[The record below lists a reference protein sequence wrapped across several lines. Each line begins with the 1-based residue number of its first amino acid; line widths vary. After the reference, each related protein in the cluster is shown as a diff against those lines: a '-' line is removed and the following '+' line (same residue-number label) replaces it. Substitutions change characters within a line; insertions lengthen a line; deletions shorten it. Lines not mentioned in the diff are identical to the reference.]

1 MSVKELR
8 IKGGLTDLRV
18 NEDGD
23 LVHLTIQTRGG
34 DSSMLTSLDRADQHM
49 LMLYLDER
57 LRRQPMPLPPPAK
70 KA

>member
-1 MSVKELR
+1 MSCKELR

-23 LVHLTIQTRGG
+23 LIHLIIQSRGG

-57 LRRQPMPLPPPAK
+57 LRRQTMPLPPPSRS
-70 KA
+70 